1 MTIREI
7 ANIYKVW
14 FYDAQGFKEFVYV
27 LAYSSEQAND
37 KVYDRLGISDLIS
50 TQICVDG
57 SSLLLQNQGVKYTQY
72 NNNWKKENTV
82 RIVLQLNNVKDAD
95 LIRLLKGESNK
106 SAFIKDCI
114 RKVVSETTKD

>member
-14 FYDAQGFKEFVYV
+14 FYDAQGFKEYVYV

-57 SSLLLQNQGVKYTQY
+57 SSLLL
-72 NNNWKKENTV
+72 
-82 RIVLQLNNVKDAD
+82 
-95 LIRLLKGESNK
+95 
-106 SAFIKDCI
+106 
-114 RKVVSETTKD
+114 